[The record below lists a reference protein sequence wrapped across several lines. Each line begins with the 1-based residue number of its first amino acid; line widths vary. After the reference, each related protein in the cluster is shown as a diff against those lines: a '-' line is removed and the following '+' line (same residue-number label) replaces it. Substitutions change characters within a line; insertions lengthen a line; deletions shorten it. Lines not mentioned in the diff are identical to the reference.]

1 MRTVTARHA
10 RRAGTLRGMSS
21 QTWRTPAIIL
31 ACGCIIMCISFG
43 IRAGFGLFLQPISL
57 EHGWGR
63 EVFSFAIALQN
74 LMWGALGAVAGG
86 LADRYGPGRVVAIG
100 AICYILGLIGLAYI
114 DTPLLL
120 HLNSGLLLGGAL
132 GGTSFGIILAVI
144 GRTVAPERRSLAM
157 GVATAAGSFGQF
169 LLLPITQALIS
180 TFDWHTALLVL
191 AGIAALIIPLSLALV
206 GDPAAGSG
214 AKQQSIGEA
223 LREALGEK
231 GFHLLFWGYFVC
243 GFHIAMLTVHLPA
256 FVTDAGLSAA
266 HGMTALAL
274 IGLFNVIGTFGAGW
288 LGGRFSKKYLLS
300 TIYSIRAV
308 LISMLVFLPLTPVVL
323 YLFAVGIGLLW
334 LGTVPLTNGL
344 VGQIFGMRYAAMLAS
359 IVFFGHQI
367 GSFVGVWLAG
377 YLYDTTGSYAGAFM
391 ASIGLGVFA
400 ALVNLPVNEKPLAER
415 AKHAAAVA

>member
-1 MRTVTARHA
+1 MQIH
-10 RRAGTLRGMSS
+10 S
-21 QTWRTPAIIL
+21 WRTPLVIL
-31 ACGCIIMCISFG
+31 ICGCIIMTISFG
-43 IRAGFGLFLQPISL
+43 IRAGFGLFLQPMAL
-57 EHGWGR
+57 EYGWGR
-63 EVFSFAIALQN
+63 EVFSFSIALQN

-86 LADRYGPGRVVAIG
+86 FADRYGPGRIIAIG
-100 AICYILGLIGLAYI
+100 AICYILGLIGVAYI
-114 DTPLLL
+114 DTPWLM
-120 HLNSGLLLGGAL
+120 HVNAALLLGGAL

-144 GRTVAPERRSLAM
+144 GRTVAPERRSLYM
-157 GVATAAGSFGQF
+157 GIATAAGSFGQF
-169 LLLPITQALIS
+169 ALVPLTQVLIAS
-180 TFDWHTALLVL
+180 LNWHNALLVL
-191 AGIAALIIPLSLALV
+191 AGIAALILPLTLALAGRPHTAGGASHQSV
-206 GDPAAGSG
+206 G
-214 AKQQSIGEA
+214 QA
-223 LREALGEK
+223 LREAMNEK

-256 FVTDAGLSAA
+256 FVTDAGLSPT

-274 IGLFNVIGTFGAGW
+274 IGLFNIVGTLGAGY

-308 LISMLVFLPLTPVVL
+308 LITILIALPLTPLNL
-323 YLFAVGIGLLW
+323 YVFACGIGLLW

-344 VGQIFGMRYAAMLAS
+344 VGQIFGMRYMAMLAS

-377 YLYDTTGSYAGAFM
+377 YLYDTTGSYNGAFI

-415 AKHAAAVA
+415 RHAQAVA

>member
-1 MRTVTARHA
+1 
-10 RRAGTLRGMSS
+10 MSS
-21 QTWRTPAIIL
+21 QSWRTPL
-31 ACGCIIMCISFG
+31 VVLVCGCLIMTISFG
-43 IRAGFGLFLQPISL
+43 IRAGFGLFLQPMSL
-57 EHGWGR
+57 EYGWGR
-63 EVFSFAIALQN
+63 EVLSFSLALQN

-86 LADRYGPGRVVAIG
+86 LADRYGPGRVVAGG

-114 DTPLLL
+114 DIPWLL

-144 GRTVAPERRSLAM
+144 GRTVVPERRSLYM
-157 GVATAAGSFGQF
+157 GIATAAGSFGQF
-169 LLLPITQALIS
+169 TFLPLTQVLIA
-180 TFDWHTALLVL
+180 TLDWHRALVVL
-191 AGIAALIIPLSLALV
+191 AAIAALIIPLTLALASKPSTAAP
-206 GDPAAGSG
+206 GAPA
-214 AKQQSIGEA
+214 QQQTLGEA
-223 LREALGEK
+223 LREAMREK
-231 GFHLLFWGYFVC
+231 GFHMLFWGYFVC

-274 IGLFNVIGTFGAGW
+274 IGLFNIVGTLSAGW

-300 TIYSIRAV
+300 IIYAARGV
-308 LISMLVFLPLTPVVL
+308 LIAMLVFLPLTPVVL
-323 YLFAVGIGLLW
+323 YVFAGGIGLLW

-377 YLYDTTGSYAGAFM
+377 HLYDTTGSYAGAFL
-391 ASIGLGVFA
+391 ASIGLSVFA
-400 ALVNLPVNEKPLAER
+400 ALINLPVNEKPLAER
-415 AKHAAAVA
+415 RHAQAVA

>member
-1 MRTVTARHA
+1 MQIH
-10 RRAGTLRGMSS
+10 S
-21 QTWRTPAIIL
+21 WRTPLVIL
-31 ACGCIIMCISFG
+31 ICGCIIMTISFG
-43 IRAGFGLFLQPISL
+43 IRAGFGLFLQPMAL
-57 EHGWGR
+57 EYGWGR
-63 EVFSFAIALQN
+63 EVFSFSIALQN

-86 LADRYGPGRVVAIG
+86 FADRYGPGRIIAIG
-100 AICYILGLIGLAYI
+100 AICYILGLIGVAYI
-114 DTPLLL
+114 DTPWLM
-120 HLNSGLLLGGAL
+120 HVNAALLLGGAL

-144 GRTVAPERRSLAM
+144 GRTVAPERRSLYM
-157 GVATAAGSFGQF
+157 GIATAAGSFGQF
-169 LLLPITQALIS
+169 ALVPLTQVLIAS
-180 TFDWHTALLVL
+180 LNWHNALLVL
-191 AGIAALIIPLSLALV
+191 AGIAALILPLTLALA
-206 GDPAAGSG
+206 GRPHAAGG
-214 AKQQSIGEA
+214 ASHQSVGQA
-223 LREALGEK
+223 LREAMNEK

-256 FVTDAGLSAA
+256 FVTDAGLSPT

-274 IGLFNVIGTFGAGW
+274 IGLFNIVGTLGAGY

-308 LISMLVFLPLTPVVL
+308 LITILIALPLTPLNL
-323 YLFAVGIGLLW
+323 YVFACGIGLLW

-344 VGQIFGMRYAAMLAS
+344 VGQIFGMRYMAMLAS

-377 YLYDTTGSYAGAFM
+377 YLYDTTGSYNGAFI

-415 AKHAAAVA
+415 RHAQAVA

>member
-1 MRTVTARHA
+1 MQN
-10 RRAGTLRGMSS
+10 LS
-21 QTWRTPAIIL
+21 WRTPFVVL
-31 ACGCIIMCISFG
+31 VCGCIIMTISFG
-43 IRAGFGLFLQPISL
+43 IRAGFGLFLQPMAL
-57 EHGWGR
+57 EYGWGR
-63 EVFSFAIALQN
+63 EVFSFSIALQN

-86 LADRYGPGRVVAIG
+86 LADRYGPGRIVAIG

-114 DTPLLL
+114 DTPWLM
-120 HLNSGLLLGGAL
+120 HVNAAVLLGGAL

-144 GRTVAPERRSLAM
+144 GRTVAPERRSLYM
-157 GVATAAGSFGQF
+157 GIATAAGSFGQF
-169 LLLPITQALIS
+169 ALVPLTQILIAS
-180 TFDWHTALLVL
+180 LNWHNALLVL
-191 AGIAALIIPLSLALV
+191 AGIAALILPLTLAL
-206 GDPAAGSG
+206 AGRPHAVSG
-214 AKQQSIGEA
+214 AAQQSIGQA
-223 LREALGEK
+223 LREAMNEK

-256 FVTDAGLSAA
+256 FVTDAGLSAT

-274 IGLFNVIGTFGAGW
+274 IGLFNIVGTLGAGY

-300 TIYSIRAV
+300 TIYTVRAV
-308 LISMLVFLPLTPVVL
+308 LITILIAVPLTPLTL
-323 YLFAVGIGLLW
+323 YVFACGIGLLW

-344 VGQIFGMRYAAMLAS
+344 VGQIFGMRYMAMLAS

-377 YLYDTTGSYAGAFM
+377 YLYDTTGSYNGAFI

-415 AKHAAAVA
+415 RHAQAVA

>member
-1 MRTVTARHA
+1 MQARQ
-10 RRAGTLRGMSS
+10 S
-21 QTWRTPAIIL
+21 WRTPLVVL
-31 ACGCIIMCISFG
+31 ACGAIIMCISFG
-43 IRAGFGLFLQPISL
+43 IRAGFGLFLQPMSL
-57 EHGWGR
+57 EYGWGR
-63 EVFSFAIALQN
+63 EVFSFSIALQN

-86 LADRYGPGRVVAIG
+86 FADRYGPGRVVAGG
-100 AICYILGLIGLAYI
+100 AICYVLGLIGLAYI
-114 DTPLLL
+114 STPLLM
-120 HLNSGLLLGGAL
+120 HLNAGLLLGGAL

-144 GRTVAPERRSLAM
+144 GRTVAPERRSLSM
-157 GVATAAGSFGQF
+157 GIATAAGSFGQF
-169 LLLPITQALIS
+169 LLLPITQSLIS
-180 TFDWHTALLVL
+180 RFDWHVALLVL
-191 AGIAALIIPLSLALV
+191 AGIAALIIPLALALA
-206 GDPAAGSG
+206 GSPAAAAG
-214 AKQQSIGEA
+214 AVRQQSMGEA
-223 LREALGEK
+223 LREALREK

-300 TIYSIRAV
+300 IIYSVRAV
-308 LISMLVFLPLTPVVL
+308 LIAMLVFLPLTPLNL
-323 YLFAVGIGLLW
+323 YVFACGIGLLW

-377 YLYDTTGSYAGAFM
+377 YLYDTTGSYSGAFM

-400 ALVNLPVNEKPLAER
+400 ALVNLPVNEKPLVER
-415 AKHAAAVA
+415 RAAVA

>member
-1 MRTVTARHA
+1 MN
-10 RRAGTLRGMSS
+10 LQSL
-21 QTWRTPAIIL
+21 RTPTL
-31 ACGCIIMCISFG
+31 VLVCGCVIMCISFG
-43 IRAGFGLFLQPISL
+43 IRAGFGLFLQPMSL
-57 EHGWGR
+57 EYGWGR

-86 LADRYGPGRVVAIG
+86 FADRYGPGRVVAGG
-100 AICYILGLIGLAYI
+100 AICYILGLVGLSYI
-114 DTPLLL
+114 ATPWLL

-132 GGTSFGIILAVI
+132 GGTSFGIVLAVI
-144 GRTVAPERRSLAM
+144 GRTVVPEKRSLYM
-157 GVATAAGSFGQF
+157 GIATAAGSFGQF
-169 LLLPITQALIS
+169 ALLPLTQVLIA
-180 TFDWHTALLVL
+180 TLDWHKALLVL
-191 AGIAALIIPLSLALV
+191 AGIAALILPLTLALA
-206 GDPAAGSG
+206 GKPAAPAKG
-214 AKQQSIGEA
+214 AQQSIGEA
-223 LREALGEK
+223 LREAMREK

-256 FVTDAGLSAA
+256 FVTDAGLSPA

-274 IGLFNVIGTFGAGW
+274 IGLFNVVGTLGAGW

-300 TIYSIRAV
+300 TIYSVRAV
-308 LISMLVFLPLTPVVL
+308 LISLLVFFPLSSFTL

-377 YLYDTTGSYAGAFM
+377 HLYDTTGSYSGAFL

-400 ALVNLPVNEKPLAER
+400 AIVNLPVNEKPLAER
-415 AKHAAAVA
+415 RAHAQAVA

>member
-1 MRTVTARHA
+1 MDTR
-10 RRAGTLRGMSS
+10 S
-21 QTWRTPAIIL
+21 WRTPFVIL
-31 ACGCIIMCISFG
+31 LCGCLIMTISFG
-43 IRAGFGLFLQPISL
+43 IRAGFGLFLRPMAM
-57 EHGWGR
+57 EYGWGR
-63 EVFSFAIALQN
+63 EVFSLSIALQN

-86 LADRYGPGRVVAIG
+86 FADRYGPGRVIAGG
-100 AICYILGLIGLAYI
+100 AIFYILGLVGMAYI
-114 DTPLLL
+114 ATPLLM
-120 HLNSGLLLGGAL
+120 HLNCGLLLGGAL

-144 GRTVAPERRSLAM
+144 GRTVAPEKRSLYM
-157 GVATAAGSFGQF
+157 GIATAAGSFGQF
-169 LLLPITQALIS
+169 ALLPLTQVLIA
-180 TFDWHTALLVL
+180 TLDWHHALLIL
-191 AGIAALIIPLSLALV
+191 AGIAALILPLTSALAGKPGAGAQSTQSM
-206 GDPAAGSG
+206 GD
-214 AKQQSIGEA
+214 A
-223 LREALGEK
+223 LREAMNEK

-256 FVTDAGLSAA
+256 FVADAGLRPE

-274 IGLFNVIGTFGAGW
+274 IGLFNIVGTLGAGYF
-288 LGGRFSKKYLLS
+288 GGRFSKKYLLS

-308 LISMLVFLPLTPVVL
+308 LISILVFLPLTPLTL
-323 YLFAVGIGLLW
+323 YVFACGIGLLW

-377 YLYDTTGSYAGAFM
+377 YLYDHTGSYSGAFM

-415 AKHAAAVA
+415 KHAAAVA